1 MIDIILDSVIDTAK
15 LIPFLFLTYLFM
27 EYIEHKTNSKVED
40 AIEKCGKSGPL
51 IGGLLGILP
60 QCGFSSVAANFYAGK
75 LITLGTL
82 VAIFISTSDEM
93 LPIFIASAIP
103 AATIFKILLFK
114 LGVAVIAGFAI
125 DFILHRALSHDHD
138 HDIHPLC
145 EKQNCNCHGGSIFSS
160 ALRHTLNICIFI
172 FVVTLLCGILIHFI
186 GTDTISEV
194 VFGTPVL
201 GEAIAALVGIIPN
214 CASSVIITQ
223 MYLDGLMPSGAMISG
238 LIMNSGVGLAV
249 LFRMNSNIKENLKV
263 TGAVFV
269 TAVLAGILVTIFGIT
284 F

>member
-1 MIDIILDSVIDTAK
+1 MIDILLDSVIDTLK
-15 LIPFLFLTYLFM
+15 LLPFLFLTYLFM
-27 EYIEHKTNSKVED
+27 EYIEHKTNSRIEN

-51 IGGLLGILP
+51 IGGVLGMLP

-103 AATIFKILLFK
+103 AATILKILFFK

-125 DFILHRALSHDHD
+125 DFILHRALSHDHED
-138 HDIHPLC
+138 DIHPLC

-160 ALRHTLNICIFI
+160 AARHTLNICIFI
-172 FVVTLLCGILIHFI
+172 FIITFLCGILVHFI
-186 GTDTISEV
+186 GTDTIGEV

-223 MYLDGLMPSGAMISG
+223 MYLDGLMPPGAMISG

-249 LFRMNSNIKENLKV
+249 LFKMNSRIKENFKV
-263 TGAVFV
+263 AGAVFV
-269 TAVLAGILVTIFGIT
+269 TAVLAGVLVSIFGIT